1 MSLTRLTISILAVV
15 TMAACDGKVPYEP
28 GADSHGHTAAT
39 AATIE
44 INAAVEQKLD
54 FQDQQDFEDAQ
65 RGLIASDPELKVRTA
80 DGELVWD
87 PALYSFIEGEAPPS
101 VNPSLWRQARL
112 NNIHG
117 LFEVSDGI
125 YQVRGYDLSNM
136 TIIEGETGWII
147 VDPITAKETGAAAI
161 AMARRHLEE
170 KPIVAMIFT
179 HSHVDHFGGVRGVL
193 SEQEIASG
201 RIRIIAPEGFM
212 EEATSENII
221 AGIAMGRRAMLM
233 YGKQLARSERGHV
246 DSGLGKGPAFGNFG
260 ILKPTEI
267 IDHTPQSLN
276 IDGVEFVFQNAPE
289 SEAPA
294 ELTFYLPQFNA
305 WHGAEVTSH
314 NLHNLY
320 TLRGAKVRDALRWSG
335 YIDEALEMFG
345 QAEIYL
351 ASHHWPI
358 WGNERIVSFLKEQ
371 RDTYKYIH
379 DQTVRMFNE
388 GMTPGEIAEV
398 LELPESL
405 QGSFSNRGY
414 YGTTRHNSRAVYQAY
429 LGWYDGNPARLNP
442 LPPVEA
448 GKRYVASMGGADE
461 TLELARNAYEAA
473 DYRWAAEVL
482 NHLVFADAKNGA
494 ASALLAATYDQL
506 GYQSESAPWRDVY
519 LTAAFELRHGTPER
533 SIDVA
538 VMEDILRA
546 TSVSRFFDSMAV
558 RLNGPDAANVELS
571 VKILFTDLEESYL
584 LDIENAVLHHRPSK
598 PDAQADAS
606 LSLTHELFVQMLTGK
621 AGLKEML
628 LSDQLEVDGSTL
640 DLLRF
645 FSLFDKP
652 TGSFNIVTP

>member
-1 MSLTRLTISILAVV
+1 MGVSVAQSPGPSRQCRDLKMNLTRLTISILAVV
-15 TMAACDGKVPYEP
+15 TVAACDSKIPYEP
-28 GADSHGHTAAT
+28 GADGNGHTAAT

-44 INAAVEQKLD
+44 INAAVKKKLD

-65 RGLIASDPELKVRTA
+65 RGLIASDSELKVRTA

-87 PALYSFIEGEAPPS
+87 PASYSFIEGEAPPS

-179 HSHVDHFGGVRGVL
+179 HSHVDHFGGVLGVL

-201 RIRIIAPEGFM
+201 RIRVIAPEGFM

-267 IDHTPQSLN
+267 IDHTPQSLK

-305 WHGAEVTSH
+305 YHGAEVTSH

-335 YIDEALEMFG
+335 YID
-345 QAEIYL
+345 
-351 ASHHWPI
+351 
-358 WGNERIVSFLKEQ
+358 
-371 RDTYKYIH
+371 
-379 DQTVRMFNE
+379 
-388 GMTPGEIAEV
+388 
-398 LELPESL
+398 
-405 QGSFSNRGY
+405 
-414 YGTTRHNSRAVYQAY
+414 
-429 LGWYDGNPARLNP
+429 
-442 LPPVEA
+442 
-448 GKRYVASMGGADE
+448 
-461 TLELARNAYEAA
+461 
-473 DYRWAAEVL
+473 
-482 NHLVFADAKNGA
+482 
-494 ASALLAATYDQL
+494 
-506 GYQSESAPWRDVY
+506 
-519 LTAAFELRHGTPER
+519 
-533 SIDVA
+533 
-538 VMEDILRA
+538 
-546 TSVSRFFDSMAV
+546 
-558 RLNGPDAANVELS
+558 
-571 VKILFTDLEESYL
+571 
-584 LDIENAVLHHRPSK
+584 
-598 PDAQADAS
+598 
-606 LSLTHELFVQMLTGK
+606 
-621 AGLKEML
+621 
-628 LSDQLEVDGSTL
+628 
-640 DLLRF
+640 
-645 FSLFDKP
+645 
-652 TGSFNIVTP
+652 

>member
-1 MSLTRLTISILAVV
+1 MNLTRLTISILAVV
-15 TMAACDGKVPYEP
+15 SVAACDSKIPYEP
-28 GADSHGHTAAT
+28 GADGNGHTAAT

-44 INAAVEQKLD
+44 INAAVKKKLD

-65 RGLIASDPELKVRTA
+65 RGLIASDSELKVRTA

-87 PALYSFIEGEAPPS
+87 PASYSFIEGEAPPS

-179 HSHVDHFGGVRGVL
+179 HSHVDHFGGVLGVL

-201 RIRIIAPEGFM
+201 RIRVIAPEGFM

-267 IDHTPQSLN
+267 IDHTPQSLK

-305 WHGAEVTSH
+305 YHGAEVTSH

-335 YIDEALEMFG
+335 YIDEALELFG

-414 YGTTRHNSRAVYQAY
+414 YGTTRHNARAVYQAY

-461 TLELARNAYEAA
+461 TLELARNAYEVA

-482 NHLVFADAKNGA
+482 NHLVFADAENGA
-494 ASALLAATYDQL
+494 ARALLAATYDQL

-571 VKILFTDLEESYL
+571 VKILFTDLEKSYL

-621 AGLKEML
+621 VGLKDML
-628 LSDQLEVDGSTL
+628 LSDQLEVGGSTL
-640 DLLRF
+640 ELLRF